1 MEDLVELDVVAELTR
16 HVQAISRHVP
26 LRPIRTE
33 QQYDAAVASMNR
45 LLDAGAADETHPL
58 ADLVATLGELIG
70 DYDALHFPAAD
81 VAPSEVL
88 RALMHQHGLTQSEL
102 AQELGSQG
110 VVSEILSG
118 KRAMNLRQI
127 RALAN
132 RFSVPVTAFVG
143 GATVVME

>member
-1 MEDLVELDVVAELTR
+1 
-16 HVQAISRHVP
+16 
-26 LRPIRTE
+26 
-33 QQYDAAVASMNR
+33 MNR
-45 LLDAGAADETHPL
+45 LLDAGAADEAHPL
-58 ADLVATLGELIG
+58 ADLAATLGELIG
-70 DYDALHFPAAD
+70 DYDAVNYPATD
-81 VAPSEVL
+81 VAPRAVL
-88 RALMHQHGLTQSEL
+88 RALMDQQGLTQSEL
-102 AQELGSQG
+102 AHELGSQG